1 MRRRKRR
8 KPLNTHMLIEA
19 IGYAGSLLIL
29 VSMLMTSVYKLRI
42 INTLGSLI
50 FTAYALL
57 IRSYPTAFMNFCLVL
72 INLHFLWKMTHTDRD
87 FDLVK
92 TGTDDAFLQYLIDS
106 HREDIRA
113 CFPGIPLD
121 FSDATDAYI
130 ICCKGLPVGVT
141 LGEEQDGVLNLALDY
156 TIPEYRDFSVGRFL
170 AAELKEQGIR
180 KLCYGGPVENHL
192 PYLQKLGYVK
202 NGELYEK
209 ML

>member
-1 MRRRKRR
+1 M
-8 KPLNTHMLIEA
+8 NTHMIIEA
-19 IGYAGSLLIL
+19 VGYAGSLLVL
-29 VSMLMTSVYKLRI
+29 VSMLMTSVFKLRV

-50 FTAYALL
+50 FTVYAL
-57 IRSYPTAFMNFCLVL
+57 IIKSYPTALMNFCLVL
-72 INLHFLWKMTHTDRD
+72 INLRFLWKMSRIDKD

-92 TGTDDAFLQYLIDS
+92 TRKGDAFLRYFVDS
-106 HREDIRA
+106 RRDDIRA

-130 ICCKGLPVGVT
+130 VCCKGLPVGVT
-141 LGEEQDGVLNLALDY
+141 VGEEQDGVLNLVLDY

-170 AAELKEQGIR
+170 VSELKTQGVR
-180 KLCYGGPVENHL
+180 KLCYGGPVEFHL

-209 ML
+209 ELF